1 MIYTTCGS
9 CGITVPW
16 RSRHKCCTNA
26 GPLSIPGPG
35 FNVRPVYSE
44 IDMVTREE
52 AVELSRRMEPVA
64 KQARGIVKWDR
75 RNDKIKRQ
83 REWREGR

>member
-1 MIYTTCGS
+1 M
-9 CGITVPW
+9 
-16 RSRHKCCTNA
+16 
-26 GPLSIPGPG
+26 PGPG
-35 FNVRPVYSE
+35 FKVRPVYSE

-83 REWREGR
+83 REWRAGR